1 MLHVQDNEFPF
12 LLTKVTQPV
21 AVVVVAVAFVM
32 SSMVVCA
39 IWFGCISCSKSKL
52 RHGTAE

>member
-1 MLHVQDNEFPF
+1 MLHAQDNEFPF

-21 AVVVVAVAFVM
+21 AVVVLAVAFVM